1 MVGVS
6 LGLFAR
12 LMVFGIGPRC
22 LQRYPA
28 LNSPVKP
35 RDSRAKDEAKVK
47 LDTKKTA
54 TVVQG
59 SSAWVALNWKG
70 DKSNATGFRAV
81 ASTKAAGVEISYPTN
96 AGGHTSLMKNDVLS
110 SDEIDFTAIN
120 VDVPY
125 GTKSFKLDITATWN
139 DGEKDVTKEFR
150 VTVPTVEYTGDDVAI
165 STSDAGSVPTDEPSW
180 VGVDW
185 TGMAPSIGDV
195 QMTATGP
202 SGAAI
207 VYPGE
212 RDWTSLYH
220 DNQLDQGETDV
231 ARFLLD
237 PSGLEAGAHKF
248 EVTLSYSRGDSPA
261 RTSGVVTVHVA
272 G

>member
-1 MVGVS
+1 MTRRILTLILITAAFLS
-6 LGLFAR
+6 AAA
-12 LMVFGIGPRC
+12 
-22 LQRYPA
+22 PA
-28 LNSPVKP
+28 M
-35 RDSRAKDEAKVK
+35 AKDEAKVK

-59 SSAWVALNWKG
+59 SSAWVALNWEG
-70 DKSNATGFRAV
+70 DYADATGFRVV
-81 ASTKAAGVEISYPTN
+81 ATTKETGVEISYPDNT
-96 AGGHTSLMKNDVLS
+96 GDHTSLMDNDVLS
-110 SDEIDFTAIN
+110 DAEIDYTAIH

-125 GTKSFKLDITATWN
+125 GTKSFKLDLVATWN
-139 DGEKDVTKEFR
+139 DGDKDVSKKFK
-150 VTVPTVEYTGDDVAI
+150 VSVPTVEYTGDDVAI
-165 STSDAGSVPTDEPSW
+165 STNDAGSVPTDEPSW

-220 DNQLDQGETDV
+220 DSQLDQGETDV

-237 PSGLEAGAHKF
+237 ASGLEAGVHKF

>member
-1 MVGVS
+1 MTRRIFTLVLITAAFLS
-6 LGLFAR
+6 AAA
-12 LMVFGIGPRC
+12 
-22 LQRYPA
+22 PA
-28 LNSPVKP
+28 M
-35 RDSRAKDEAKVK
+35 AKDEAKVK
-47 LDTKKTA
+47 LDTQKTA

-59 SSAWVALNWKG
+59 SSAWVVVNWRG
-70 DKSNATGFRAV
+70 STADATGFRVV
-81 ASTKAAGVEISYPTN
+81 ATTKAPGVEISYPDNT
-96 AGGHTSLMKNDVLS
+96 GDHTSLMFNDVLS
-110 SDEIDFTAIN
+110 SDEIDFTAIH

-125 GTKSFKLDITATWN
+125 GTKNFKLDLVATWN
-139 DGEKDVTKEFR
+139 NGEKDVSKDFK

-165 STSDAGSVPTDEPSW
+165 STDDAGSVPTDEPSW

-195 QMTATGP
+195 EMTATGP

-207 VYPGE
+207 AYPGE

-237 PSGLEAGAHKF
+237 ASGLEAGVHKF